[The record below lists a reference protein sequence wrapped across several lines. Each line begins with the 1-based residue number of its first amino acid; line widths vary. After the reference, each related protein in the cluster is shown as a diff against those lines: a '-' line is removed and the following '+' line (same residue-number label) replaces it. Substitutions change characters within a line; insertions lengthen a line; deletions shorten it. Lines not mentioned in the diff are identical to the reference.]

1 MITCNQHDYI
11 EIACTYRFLIR
22 LVMEEGDNIEGIAL
36 DTGLNENR
44 KECIKLDVDGVE
56 TWVVL
61 DLVSRLDVLVENPH
75 FKTVNFK

>member
-1 MITCNQHDYI
+1 LITCNQHDYV

-22 LVMEEGDNIEGIAL
+22 LVMKEGGSIVGTAL
-36 DTGLNENR
+36 DTGLNDNR

-75 FKTVNFK
+75 FKNVRFD